1 MMKHKGLFLASLLL
15 LTACDEP
22 GGKRAFM
29 RECTAQGDTALC
41 DCAWEKLVQRYGQDW
56 GNTPGFLPR
65 LILLLTPVRLLLNA
79 WRNEKV
85 LFPPDNAILYKNL
98 RTTL

>member
-1 MMKHKGLFLASLLL
+1 MMKYKGLFLASLLL

-29 RECTAQGDTALC
+29 RECIAQGDTALC

-56 GNTPGFLPR
+56 GNTPQIF
-65 LILLLTPVRLLLNA
+65 TS
-79 WRNEKV
+79 
-85 LFPPDNAILYKNL
+85 PDFIAY
-98 RTTL
+98 TGQAAAECMAE

>member
-29 RECTAQGDTALC
+29 RECTSQGDTALC
-41 DCAWEKLVQRYGQDW
+41 DCAWEKLVQRYGQGW
-56 GNTPGFLPR
+56 VNTPQIF
-65 LILLLTPVRLLLNA
+65 TS
-79 WRNEKV
+79 
-85 LFPPDNAILYKNL
+85 PDFITYTGQAAAECMAE
-98 RTTL
+98 

>member
-56 GNTPGFLPR
+56 GN
-65 LILLLTPVRLLLNA
+65 
-79 WRNEKV
+79 
-85 LFPPDNAILYKNL
+85 PPQIFTWPDFIAY
-98 RTTL
+98 TGQAADECMAE

>member
-1 MMKHKGLFLASLLL
+1 MMKHKGLFLAFLLL

-56 GNTPGFLPR
+56 GNTHRIF
-65 LILLLTPVRLLLNA
+65 TS
-79 WRNEKV
+79 
-85 LFPPDNAILYKNL
+85 PDFIAY
-98 RTTL
+98 TGQAAAECMAE

>member
-56 GNTPGFLPR
+56 GNPARTF
-65 LILLLTPVRLLLNA
+65 TS
-79 WRNEKV
+79 
-85 LFPPDNAILYKNL
+85 PDFIAY
-98 RTTL
+98 TGQAAAECMAE

>member
-41 DCAWEKLVQRYGQDW
+41 DCAWEKLDQRYGQDW
-56 GNTPGFLPR
+56 GNTPRIF
-65 LILLLTPVRLLLNA
+65 TS
-79 WRNEKV
+79 
-85 LFPPDNAILYKNL
+85 PDFIAY
-98 RTTL
+98 TGQAAAECMAE